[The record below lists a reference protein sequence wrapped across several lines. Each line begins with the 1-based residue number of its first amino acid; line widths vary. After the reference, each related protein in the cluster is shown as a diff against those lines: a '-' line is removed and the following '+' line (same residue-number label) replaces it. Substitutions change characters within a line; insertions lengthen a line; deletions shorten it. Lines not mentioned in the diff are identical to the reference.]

1 MKLAFDLQTKGIEH
15 LLKEI
20 LGELK
25 NE

>member
-1 MKLAFDLQTKGIEH
+1 MKMAFKLQKKGIEH

-25 NE
+25 NG